1 MPEPL
6 HALVCVP
13 WRERLGGAEAMLWS
27 VLEHTDA
34 QRVRYSVAFL
44 EPGTFEEEV
53 QALGIRTFRVPTG
66 RLREPRAGG
75 AAIRRL
81 RTIIRDDQPDL
92 VINWQTKAQLYG
104 APAAMGAG
112 RSDRVVWWQHGMP
125 AGHWMDRVATA
136 LPARAIGCSSR
147 ASAVA
152 QAAMRPHRTTFV
164 VHPGVETERV
174 DAIDRDALG
183 IPPERPLVGIVG
195 RLQPWKGQHRFL
207 DALRRL
213 HEAGCPA
220 HGLLVGGSAH
230 GFSPGYEQE
239 LCELIP
245 RLGLTDWVTTVG
257 HVPDPRPYIAA
268 MDLLISASVKEPFG
282 IVLLESLVQ
291 GVPVI
296 AVSDAGPREIVDPG
310 VTGVLV
316 ARPDPAL
323 LAAAAHTLL
332 RDDARRA
339 RIAAAARQAAVDR
352 FDAKAMTFALERELR
367 ALVRERRPGD

>member
-6 HALVCVP
+6 RALVCVP

-34 QRVRYSVAFL
+34 QRVHYSVAFL
-44 EPGTFEEEV
+44 EPGSFEEEV
-53 QALGIRTFRVPTG
+53 RALGIPTFRVPTG

-75 AAIRRL
+75 VAIRRL
-81 RTIIRDDQPDL
+81 RRIIRDDQPDL

-104 APAAMGAG
+104 SPAAMGAG
-112 RSDRVVWWQHGMP
+112 RGDRVVWWQHGMP

-147 ASAVA
+147 ASAAA

-164 VHPGVETERV
+164 VHPGVETARV

-207 DALRRL
+207 HALRRL

-239 LCELIP
+239 LRELIP

-323 LAAAAHTLL
+323 LAAAAQTLL
-332 RDDARRA
+332 RDEARRA
-339 RIAAAARQAAVDR
+339 RIAAAARQSAVDR

-367 ALVRERRPGD
+367 ALVHERGLDD